1 MGFVVFAAIIPVA
14 PATAAAI
21 NPARVIGPMLVLQA
35 FGGAVHWA
43 QLPVY
48 VAAEVSAG
56 VAAAVTYTVIART
69 KLDRS
74 VSSVQAEDYVPESL
88 VAESAACAARSDR
101 KDAKMKK
108 LINDPNTV
116 VADALRGIEAAHPEL
131 RVDHERKIVYRADS
145 PVTGKVGL
153 ISGGG
158 SGHEPL
164 HGGFVGY
171 GMLDAAC
178 PGEVFTSPT
187 PDQMHEATKVVDGG
201 AGVVHIVKNY
211 TGDVMNFDMA
221 AEMAA
226 EEAGV
231 KVESI
236 VTNDDVAV
244 QDSLY
249 TAGRRGVGVTVL
261 LEKICGAAAED
272 GHDLASVAALGRKVN
287 GWGRSMG
294 MALTSCTVPAAG
306 KPTFEL
312 AETEME
318 IGIGIHGEPGRYREP
333 LGSAAEIAE
342 RLVDPIVRDLPYGRG
357 DRVLAFVNGM
367 GGTPLLE
374 LYVMFGEVAR
384 ILDGHD
390 IRIERSLVGSYIT
403 SLEMAGCSITLL
415 RLDDEL
421 VRLWDAPVRTSA
433 LRWGV

>member
-1 MGFVVFAAIIPVA
+1 
-14 PATAAAI
+14 
-21 NPARVIGPMLVLQA
+21 
-35 FGGAVHWA
+35 
-43 QLPVY
+43 
-48 VAAEVSAG
+48 
-56 VAAAVTYTVIART
+56 
-69 KLDRS
+69 
-74 VSSVQAEDYVPESL
+74 
-88 VAESAACAARSDR
+88 
-101 KDAKMKK
+101 MKK
-108 LINDPNTV
+108 LINEPGTV
-116 VADALRGIEAAHPEL
+116 VVDALRGIQAAHPDL
-131 RVDHERKIVYRADS
+131 RVDHERKIIYRADA
-145 PVTGKVGL
+145 PVAGKVGL

-164 HGGFVGY
+164 HGGFVGF

-187 PDQMHEATKVVDGG
+187 PDQMHAATLAVDSG

-211 TGDVMNFDMA
+211 TGDVMNF
-221 AEMAA
+221 EMAA
-226 EEAGV
+226 ELAAEAGV

-244 QDSLY
+244 EDSLY
-249 TAGRRGVGVTVL
+249 TAGRRGVGTTVL

-272 GHDLASVAALGRKVN
+272 GHDLATIAALGRKVN

-312 AETEME
+312 SDNEME
-318 IGIGIHGEPGRYREP
+318 IGIGIHGEPGRHREP

-342 RLVDPIVRDLPYGRG
+342 RLLDPILRDLPYERG

-374 LYVMFGEVAR
+374 LYVVFGEVAR
-384 ILDGHD
+384 ILDGRG
-390 IRIERSLVGSYIT
+390 ITIERSLVGSYIT

-415 RLDDEL
+415 KLDEQL
-421 VRLWDAPVRTSA
+421 VRFWDAPVRTAA